1 VVGETQTP
9 VLIPDDEPEIVGTTP
24 ENNGNGK
31 ALGLSLNLS
40 HNPI

>member
-1 VVGETQTP
+1 
-9 VLIPDDEPEIVGTTP
+9 VGTTP